1 MVVDHEV
8 YPISGFQPDI
18 LKKDRQDELPGNQMA
33 SLFELMRKAC
43 LIGGLEQARTEGP
56 VDDQTSVHHIS
67 PNRLNMGRNSL
78 VSFVHPS

>member
-1 MVVDHEV
+1 
-8 YPISGFQPDI
+8 
-18 LKKDRQDELPGNQMA
+18 
-33 SLFELMRKAC
+33 
-43 LIGGLEQARTEGP
+43 